1 MSLPEETP
9 DILRK
14 ELPRLQ
20 KLERTLEIRFQNLGF
35 YLEALTHR
43 SVLGSRKPWPYRDN
57 ERLEFLGDAVL
68 SAIISHLLFERYG
81 RDYREGEL
89 TKMRAWLVN
98 EERLA
103 KVAKKLTLDQLI
115 PLGPGEEATGGR
127 EKASILAGAL
137 EALIAALYLD
147 LGFEKTFLILKRIFA
162 KLLPHAPR
170 GLVSDFKTVLQEY
183 TQKLFKKTPSY
194 QLIRETGPEH
204 EKVFYVAVSLE
215 GEELATGRGRSKK
228 AAEQDAAQK
237 ALKKLEEKYG
247 PYEPRRNHRSAK

>member
-1 MSLPEETP
+1 MSLPEESP
-9 DILRK
+9 DILRQ

-20 KLERTLEIRFQNLGF
+20 RLERTLGVRFKNLGL

-43 SVLGSRKPWPYRDN
+43 SVLGSYRSWPYRDN

-68 SAIISHLLFERYG
+68 SAVISHLLFERYG
-81 RDYREGEL
+81 REYREGEL

-103 KVAKKLTLDQLI
+103 RVAQKLALDELVL
-115 PLGPGEEATGGR
+115 LGPGEEATGGR
-127 EKASILAGAL
+127 KKPSILAGTM

-147 LGFEKTFLILKRIFA
+147 LGFERTFLILKKIFA

-183 TQKLFKKTPSY
+183 TQRLFKKAPTY
-194 QLIRETGPEH
+194 QLLKETGPEH
-204 EKVFYVAVSLE
+204 EKVFHVAVSLDDE
-215 GEELATGRGRSKK
+215 VLATGRGRSKK

-237 ALKKLEEKYG
+237 ALKKLEEKHG
-247 PYEPRRNHRSAK
+247 PYEYRRNARG